1 MQEEPSFDRL
11 IELESATA
19 HNPASTHPQVTRRRP
34 GANTAESRLELP
46 VGDDQPV
53 SSIEN
58 AGNQLATS
66 NASSARRR
74 ISDDTTHDEVDDGLE
89 DTDPSA
95 QLLQRTQLALKNSR
109 QQPSTLK
116 ESSKKTPGN
125 NQIASQNPNSNR
137 KSPAGHQPADITED
151 SSEEAIEFQLTHDD
165 NRSEQPADSDRLS
178 QPVQAASY
186 RNENGQAVDQAVFS
200 SAQRPEDAD
209 VDTSNSQAKEL
220 SWEQHLREALKQLES
235 TSTDPLVTPAQ
246 SQNRQAVIARL
257 LALSLGDRD
266 LMLKKVDGLQP
277 KEQDYLN
284 HQLTALY
291 DAFDPESN
299 PVSSKRWS
307 LVMLSQR
314 KASEELAALSNLE
327 INNLSFCTDVE
338 SFGVIAKFPD
348 YKFTADQEVLLYCEL
363 DNFVSEKSKDG
374 KGFETQLQGSYEVVD
389 ASGKRVAD
397 QSLPLDSHV
406 CRNKRRDYFIAYR
419 IYIPQKIEPGKYS
432 LKLTVEDVK
441 GRKFGQ
447 SQVPFQ
453 VQ

>member
-11 IELESATA
+11 IELESATSL
-19 HNPASTHPQVTRRRP
+19 NPASTHPQVTRRRP
-34 GANTAESRLELP
+34 GANPAGSQLELP
-46 VGDDQPV
+46 AGEDQAELPLE
-53 SSIEN
+53 S
-58 AGNQLATS
+58 AGHQLATS
-66 NASSARRR
+66 NVSSARRR
-74 ISDDTTHDEVDDGLE
+74 ISDDTAHDEVNDHLE

-116 ESSKKTPGN
+116 ESVKKTPGS
-125 NQIASQNPNSNR
+125 NQIASQNPSANR
-137 KSPAGHQPADITED
+137 KSPSGHQPADIIED
-151 SSEEAIEFQLTHDD
+151 GAEEAIEFQLTHDD
-165 NRSEQPADSDRLS
+165 NDPLQSSDPDRLS

-186 RNENGQAVDQAVFS
+186 RNENGQSVEQVVFS
-200 SAQRPEDAD
+200 SAQRPEEAD
-209 VDTSNSQAKEL
+209 VDTSNAQDKEL
-220 SWEQHLREALKQLES
+220 SWEQHLREALKQLET
-235 TSTDPLVTPAQ
+235 TSNDPLATPAQ

-291 DAFDPESN
+291 DAFDPEAN

-447 SQVPFQ
+447 SQIPFQ